1 MHGGFQRLAELA
13 DMAPAQDRRRTSRR
27 LLAYLTERRAPLV
40 WALVFVFLGTAGQAL
55 GPLVLQRVTNQLV
68 DASQTAAPL
77 DQRLGELRLS
87 MAMLLG
93 VYVLGLLGFMVQVFL
108 IGTLGQEVLGR
119 MRQQIFDQVQR
130 LSMRFFDQHE
140 AGDVMSRLVND
151 TDVIG
156 NFLTQGAM
164 QSVGALLGLVMILIV
179 MFVSNWRLALLT
191 CLVIPPMVLLT
202 RFISGRARDRY
213 RVARETVGEVSS
225 NLQEDLS
232 GIREAQA
239 FARTDRNMERFSR
252 ANAANRDANVSAT
265 AVSSAF
271 SPAAELLS
279 AVATAI
285 VLGAGG
291 YLVVQGQASVG
302 TIAAFVLWVG
312 NFFRPIQ
319 QLSAVYTQAQA
330 ALAGAERVFGL
341 LDEPVELQDAPDA
354 IELPRLRGEVR
365 FKDVTFGYE
374 PERPVLRGLD
384 LDIAAGTTVALVGE
398 TGAGKTTVANLL
410 QRFYDVQEG
419 AVTVDGHDLRT
430 VQARSLR
437 RQMGVVPQEPFLF
450 SGSVAANIRYGRP
463 EATDEQVRA
472 AAEAVGADA
481 IISALPEGYDTELGE
496 RGGGLSIGQRQLI
509 ALARAA
515 LVDPRILILDEA
527 TANIDTRTERILQ
540 AGLERLLHGR
550 TSLVIAHRLSTIR
563 HADQVVVLEH
573 GRKIEAGSHEELLAK
588 GGRYA
593 ELYQRQ
599 FGDLAEAPAP

>member
-13 DMAPAQDRRRTSRR
+13 DMAPAADRRNTARR
-27 LLAYLTERRAPLV
+27 LMAYLTERRGPLA
-40 WALVFVFLGTAGQAL
+40 WALLFVFLGTAGQAL

-68 DASQTAAPL
+68 DATSATASL
-77 DQRLGELRLS
+77 DQRLGELRMS
-87 MAMLLG
+87 MVMLLG
-93 VYVLGLLGFMVQVFL
+93 VYVLGLAGFMVQVYL

-130 LSMRFFDQHE
+130 LSMRFFDRHE

-164 QSVGALLGLVMILIV
+164 QSVGALLGLVMILVV

-202 RFISGRARDRY
+202 QFISSRARDRY
-213 RVARETVGEVSS
+213 RVARETVGEVSA

-239 FARTDRNMERFSR
+239 FSRTDRNLERFSR

-291 YLVVQGQASVG
+291 YLVVRGQATVG
-302 TIAAFVLWVG
+302 TITAFVLWVG

-330 ALAGAERVFGL
+330 ALAGAERVFSL
-341 LDEPVELQDAPDA
+341 LDEPVELTDAPDA
-354 IELPRLRGEVR
+354 IVLDQIQGVVR
-365 FKDVTFGYE
+365 FEDVTFGYDA
-374 PERPVLRGLD
+374 ERPVLQGLT

-398 TGAGKTTVANLL
+398 TGAGKTTVASLL
-410 QRFYDVQEG
+410 QRFYDVQAG
-419 AVTVDGHDLRT
+419 AVLVDGHDVRAVT
-430 VQARSLR
+430 ARSLR

-450 SGSVAANIRYGRP
+450 SGSVAGNIRYGRP
-463 EATDEQVRA
+463 DATDEELRA
-472 AAEAVGADA
+472 AAVAVGADE
-481 IISALPEGYDTELGE
+481 IITALPQGYDTELGE

-563 HADQVVVLEH
+563 HADKVVVLER
-573 GRKIEAGSHEELLAK
+573 GRVIESGDHDTLLAK

-593 ELYQRQ
+593 ELYRRQ
-599 FGDLAEAPAP
+599 FGDAADAPA